1 MSKIIVENYTKILS
15 DKEVL
20 KNINYIFESGM
31 IYDLYGRNG
40 SGKTMLLRALAGMI
54 YATSGQIRYDDKVLH
69 KDIDFP
75 EDTGIIIETMSL
87 LPQYDAFTN
96 LKMLSMIRHIAS
108 EEDIKQTLEDV
119 GLNPSDKKKVKTYS
133 LGMKQK
139 LVIAQALFEKPKVL
153 LLDEPTNALDEISIY
168 RIRDLFKKLRD
179 TGCIIIIASHNKEDI
194 DCLCDKVL
202 IMKSGELSEK
212 QE

>member
-1 MSKIIVENYTKILS
+1 
-15 DKEVL
+15 
-20 KNINYIFESGM
+20 
-31 IYDLYGRNG
+31 
-40 SGKTMLLRALAGMI
+40 
-54 YATSGQIRYDDKVLH
+54 
-69 KDIDFP
+69 
-75 EDTGIIIETMSL
+75 
-87 LPQYDAFTN
+87 
-96 LKMLSMIRHIAS
+96 MLSMIRHIAS